1 MNATSISKRGDEGRS
16 PWASLSAFA
25 LRFPWVWVFI
35 AVVAIWAAIVAISG
49 RGLLGTMTAVV
60 ALAPFLVIVGCGQ
73 LFVITLGNGN
83 IDLSVEYSMPLAG
96 FVGISVM
103 NGGGARVGLGI
114 LAAVAV
120 GLVVAAANLFCILV
134 LAIPPIVATLAVGLV
149 AYSASSLQAQNFSAL
164 PNQGLHSFTTSSVGG
179 VAWLAIICVGLALAA
194 AALLHRTTYGRAL
207 EAVGQSLRAARLAGV
222 PVTRVT
228 IISYVICGVL
238 AALSGL
244 LLSTY
249 ISPSVV
255 IGQPYLLNS
264 IAVVV
269 LGGSLIAGGR
279 SNIVGVWGGAL
290 FLLLLTTLLNVVHIA
305 TATQDI
311 VKGGL
316 IILVLALVQTNK
328 TEGS

>member
-1 MNATSISKRGDEGRS
+1 MTATPGSETVADKRS
-16 PWASLSAFA
+16 QWAAFNSFAVKYPWIWAF
-25 LRFPWVWVFI
+25 L
-35 AVVAIWAAIVAISG
+35 AVVAMWVAIVAISG
-49 RGLLGTMTAVV
+49 RGLVGTFTAAL

-73 LFVITLGNGN
+73 LFVITAGNGN
-83 IDLSVEYSMPLAG
+83 IDLSVQYSMPLAG

-103 NGGGARVGLGI
+103 SGGGARVGLGI
-114 LAAVAV
+114 LAALAV
-120 GLVVAAANLFCILV
+120 GLGTAAANLFCILV

-164 PNQGLHSFTTSSVGG
+164 PDTGLHNFTTSTVGS
-179 VAWLAIICVGLALAA
+179 VAWLAIICGGLAVVAA
-194 AALLHRTTYGRAL
+194 AVLHRTTYGRAL
-207 EAVGQSLRAARLAGV
+207 QAVGQNLRAARLAGV
-222 PVTRVT
+222 PVTRVI
-228 IISYVICGVL
+228 IISYLICGAL

-249 ISPSVV
+249 ISPSVT

-279 SNIVGVWGGAL
+279 SNITGVWGGAL
-290 FLLLLTTLLNVVHIA
+290 FLLLLTTLLNVMDIA
-305 TATQDI
+305 AATQDI

-316 IILVLALVQTNK
+316 IIVVLALVGSNK
-328 TEGS
+328 TESS